1 MIKHNIRKCLSK
13 SHGFTLIELLVVMV
27 LLGMILGVAYA
38 AFHGT
43 FMFWSHNEAI
53 NPYIAAT
60 NNTLSI
66 ISREIRSAEQPSATE
81 PAVKTLNDGKQ
92 MIIYKYNLTSNTW
105 DMICYRYKG
114 TALQRTV
121 QGADTGAAVVA
132 LGFPDDTAVW
142 HDQLNGIAADS
153 QDNSFVTE
161 TDKVNI
167 TLLISDVE
175 QPDNKRFADY
185 NVASTYFPRNRAP
198 GSIYS
203 EAIEEEE
210 EEVPNVPIY
219 KLELLNSY
227 GYFSP
232 LTITNGQTVQVRVRF
247 WPANTTDKTVTGT
260 NEYVSVQQD
269 VNDPT
274 LIIVKAIK
282 ETPTTWVFGT
292 IYLPQQVTLT
302 SGDKSTSFY
311 VVVK

>member
-219 KLELLNSY
+219 KLELLNS
-227 GYFSP
+227 FSP
-232 LTITNGQTVQVRVRF
+232 LMINNGQTTQLRVRF
-247 WPANTTDKTVTGT
+247 WPANTTADKTVTT
-260 NEYVSVQQD
+260 ANEYVSIQQD
-269 VNDPT
+269 ANDPT
-274 LIIVKAIK
+274 LIILKGIK
-282 ETPTTWVFGT
+282 RTPTLLG
-292 IYLPQQVTLT
+292 INLPQNVTLK